1 VYAGVDGLKVAKG
14 DRVKRGQTIAV
25 VRAATPAFVHF
36 EVRKGV
42 DSVDPMPY
50 LQ

>member
-1 VYAGVDGLKVAKG
+1 VAKG
-14 DRVKRGQTIAV
+14 DKVSKGQSIAV
-25 VRAATPAFVHF
+25 VRAGNPAFVHF

-42 DSVDPMPY
+42 DSVDPMAY